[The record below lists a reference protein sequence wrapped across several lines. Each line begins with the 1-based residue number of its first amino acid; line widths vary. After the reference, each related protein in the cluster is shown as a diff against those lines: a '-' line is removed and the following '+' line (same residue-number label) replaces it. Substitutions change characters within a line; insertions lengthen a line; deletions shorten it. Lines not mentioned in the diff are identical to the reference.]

1 MISDAPPIQ
10 YHNYLTLMS
19 GTCHLQYRSK
29 LGVLAFSWM
38 YLGWQDQWEENTEV
52 CYRGHCFIDSPPQS
66 AATTLHKNLLKT
78 EGGRKNKTRVVMRSS
93 VGGEGGNLLSDIKWE
108 FQPGCLREEVSKRG
122 CVKVRHVHSK
132 RECQVKLIRVP
143 WPFLLHFH
151 VQQPRSTTG
160 SSTERWETV
169 MLMVLTVLLC

>member
-1 MISDAPPIQ
+1 
-10 YHNYLTLMS
+10 MS

-29 LGVLAFSWM
+29 LV
-38 YLGWQDQWEENTEV
+38 
-52 CYRGHCFIDSPPQS
+52 
-66 AATTLHKNLLKT
+66 LLKVIAWLFLKCIWADRIN
-78 EGGRKNKTRVVMRSS
+78 GRKTQRSVTGDTVLLINHHRVLQPPCIRICWRLKKKTQDKGGGEL
-93 VGGEGGNLLSDIKWE
+93 VGGGKGGNLLSDIKWE

-122 CVKVRHVHSK
+122 CVKVRHVHGE

-160 SSTERWETV
+160 SSAERWETV
-169 MLMVLTVLLC
+169 MFVV